1 MATARPGAGRVKR
14 VRFKG
19 DDSSKSELIIKGVT
33 VSRDLLIQAAFL
45 RQRALEQRH
54 EPELEHG
61 FDQRQENQLMTENI
75 EAGITSQSEAQ
86 ELIVIMAGS
95 SNTTG
100 TQANPSNDRDKMDDY
115 PKARAVMFSAD
126 RFTREGSED
135 VEEFLESVRL
145 SFLPNEVY
153 YRDDR
158 DREKARLLYLSLRL
172 DGKAKKWWTGV
183 SREKRDTWEKASVEM
198 RAEFDVEEEEDITV

>member
-1 MATARPGAGRVKR
+1 MGRAKR

-19 DDSSKSELIIKGVT
+19 DDSSESELIIEGVT
-33 VSRDLLIQAAFL
+33 VSQDLLIQAAFL
-45 RQRALEQRH
+45 RQRALEQWH

-61 FDQRQENQLMTENI
+61 FEYRRENQLTTENI
-75 EAGITSQSEAQ
+75 EAGITSPSEVQ
-86 ELIVIMAGS
+86 KLTVIMAGS
-95 SNTTG
+95 SNTMR

-115 PKARAVMFSAD
+115 PKSRAVMFSAD
-126 RFTREGSED
+126 RFTGEGNED

-145 SFLPNEVY
+145 AFLPNEAY

-172 DGKAKKWWTGV
+172 DGKAKK
-183 SREKRDTWEKASVEM
+183 
-198 RAEFDVEEEEDITV
+198 